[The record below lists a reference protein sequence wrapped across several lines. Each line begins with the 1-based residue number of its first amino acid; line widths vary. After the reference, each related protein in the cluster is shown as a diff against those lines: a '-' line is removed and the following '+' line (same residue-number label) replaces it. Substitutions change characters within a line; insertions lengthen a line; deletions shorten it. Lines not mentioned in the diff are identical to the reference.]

1 MMMNLNG
8 MIKSMR
14 KTIMITS
21 RIWILR
27 KTLRGKIVDRI
38 IMIVAQQAAKDRL
51 ATIKLAEK
59 TIALDNKLI
68 A

>member
-1 MMMNLNG
+1 
-8 MIKSMR
+8 
-14 KTIMITS
+14 MITS

-27 KTLRGKIVDRI
+27 KTIREKIVDHI

-68 A
+68 T